1 MRSLNSKTKSNG
13 SGRSQIGNKT
23 LKSQR
28 NKRVNQGQFDSLI
41 KKMLELLTL
50 LRLYHWNTLSYA
62 THKATGDLY
71 DSLSDKVDEY
81 VETMIGKSDS
91 KYRINMSNYK
101 RLTINGVSSNAE
113 MERTIKSFIKMLVNF
128 HSHLP
133 QTFYSD
139 VNNIKDD
146 IMGTLNKYLYL
157 LTLK

>member
-1 MRSLNSKTKSNG
+1 MRSKRSTKSMG
-13 SGRSQIGNKT
+13 SGRNQIGNKT

-28 NKRVNQGQFDSLI
+28 NKRVNQQQFDSLI

-71 DSLSDKVDEY
+71 DGLSDKVDEY

-101 RLTINGVSSNAE
+101 RLTINGVSSNVD

-146 IMGTLNKYLYL
+146 IVGSLNKYLYL